1 MNALDHKSRLITI
14 LDNTS
19 QILMDFGKEAE
30 WTQLKKVLS
39 QNLSPQDLLTVK
51 RDMLMLL
58 GDVLTLIQ
66 LKIAKL
72 EEPVA
77 SEDMELFQNYLTA
90 LKDYRQELS
99 TPHSEVRKK
108 VASIIRTTKSSLN
121 ADLSNQ
127 AIAFPNEYL
136 DAILQ
141 SSEAKEDKTGD
152 WVVSK
157 VNEGL
162 SALSEDITVRIGAC
176 VDAVNEILDSEIQEL
191 TEMSTTEISA
201 GENNTGESD
210 GLYSFGRQALPAV
223 GIGALA
229 AKIAACIIN
238 PYLALGL
245 GVAAGGSFLY
255 QGLTNSGY
263 QKRKIELKQRLAPK
277 ISLAIN
283 EMKNHVLEEFANIED
298 QVNEYVNEMCAVIA
312 QEMQDCVDA
321 IKSCDNDKK
330 DYLKQQETLNGQ
342 KTCLETYIKQ
352 IEIMTNNPFEK
363 KH

>member
-1 MNALDHKSRLITI
+1 MNAHDHKSRLITI
-14 LDNTS
+14 LDNVS
-19 QILMDFGKEAE
+19 LILSEAGKDEE
-30 WTQLKKVLS
+30 LTQLKQILS
-39 QNLSPQDLLTVK
+39 RNLNPQELLTVK
-51 RDMLMLL
+51 RDMQMLL
-58 GDVLTLIQ
+58 SDVLSQVQ
-66 LKIAKL
+66 LKMAEL
-72 EEPVA
+72 EEPT
-77 SEDMELFQNYLTA
+77 SEDMELFQNYLTD
-90 LKDYRQELS
+90 LKEYRQELS

-108 VASIIRTTKSSLN
+108 VSSIIRTSRSSLS

-141 SSEAKEDKTGD
+141 SNEAREDKTGD

-176 VDAVNEILDSEIQEL
+176 VDAINEVLDSEIQEL
-191 TEMSTTEISA
+191 SEMSAINISNS
-201 GENNTGESD
+201 ENNATTGD
-210 GLYSFGRQALPAV
+210 RVYGVGRQVLPAI
-223 GIGALA
+223 GIGGLA
-229 AKIAACIIN
+229 ATIASAIIN
-238 PYLALGL
+238 PYLAVGAGL
-245 GVAAGGSFLY
+245 AAGASFLY
-255 QGLTNSGY
+255 KGITSSDY
-263 QKRKIELKQRLAPK
+263 QQRKMELKQRLAPK

-283 EMKNHVLEEFANIED
+283 EMKNHVLEEFVNIED
-298 QVNEYVNEMCAVIA
+298 QVNEYVNEMCAIIA

-330 DYLKQQETLNGQ
+330 DYFKKQETLNGQ
-342 KTCLETYIKQ
+342 RTCLETYIKQ

>member
-14 LDNTS
+14 LDNVS
-19 QILMDFGKEAE
+19 VILSEAGKDEE
-30 WTQLKKVLS
+30 LTQLKQVLS
-39 QNLSPQDLLTVK
+39 RNLNPQEMLTVK
-51 RDMLMLL
+51 RDMQMLL
-58 GDVLTLIQ
+58 GDVLTQ
-66 LKIAKL
+66 VKLKIAEL
-72 EEPVA
+72 EEPT
-77 SEDMELFQNYLTA
+77 SEDMELFQNYLTE
-90 LKDYRQELS
+90 LKNYRQELS

-108 VASIIRTTKSSLN
+108 VSSIIRTSRSSLS

-141 SSEAKEDKTGD
+141 SNEAREDKSGD

-162 SALSEDITVRIGAC
+162 SALSEDIAVRTGAC
-176 VDAVNEILDSEIQEL
+176 VDAINELLDSEIQEL
-191 TEMSTTEISA
+191 SENKAINVSLGTSTTS
-201 GENNTGESD
+201 TSD
-210 GLYSFGRQALPAV
+210 KMYGVGRQVLPAL
-223 GIGALA
+223 GIGGLALTLTSA
-229 AKIAACIIN
+229 IAAPVVAIG
-238 PYLALGL
+238 AGL
-245 GVAAGGSFLY
+245 VAGASFLY
-255 QGLTNSGY
+255 KGITSSDY
-263 QKRKIELKQRLAPK
+263 QQRKMELKQHLAPK

-283 EMKNHVLEEFANIED
+283 EMKNHVLEEFANIEE